1 MTAPRG
7 PNAALAARAP
17 GKVNLC
23 LYLGQRREDG
33 LHELV
38 SVVQSV
44 SLADELVLE
53 HAPAGASGDIVE
65 CALVP
70 ELNIAE
76 RALEDFRARTGSE
89 ERPQHLLI
97 RKVVPVAGGMGG
109 GSADAAAALRL
120 AAARTGM
127 GDEALLMEVARGI
140 GADVPAQVRPGRS
153 LVQGAGERVKPLPD
167 PPPFGI
173 LILPSLRRLSTP
185 EVYDEADRLGLG
197 RDPDG
202 LAAMARLLATEPDRT
217 DELRASLGL
226 ADAGGR
232 EADGEAVRRELD
244 RGAVGRELDR
254 ALMVNELE
262 PAALSLCPE
271 LDEALDAVRA
281 TGADVAM
288 VSGSGPTVVGLFT
301 GRKGVSRAAAAARAL
316 SRRDPTPVAATPVG
330 EDFGRPAATDSA

>member
-185 EVYDEADRLGLG
+185 EVYAEADRLGLG

-202 LAAMARLLATEPDRT
+202 LAAALEAI
-217 DELRASLGL
+217 RASLGL

-254 ALMVNELE
+254 GAVGR
-262 PAALSLCPE
+262 E
-271 LDEALDAVRA
+271 LDRAWPPPPWGRTSDARPPPIPR
-281 TGADVAM
+281 
-288 VSGSGPTVVGLFT
+288 SPPPI
-301 GRKGVSRAAAAARAL
+301 AAQ
-316 SRRDPTPVAATPVG
+316 
-330 EDFGRPAATDSA
+330 FGRPLRVVAAEGQLPRAQRSQFRGASVRSFRAARGF